1 MYTSH
6 TSNVMRLMIYPKNPL
21 DPNNTEWDVLMMS
34 RCTYGDMI
42 CSCLL
47 EVVLREIVSPR
58 CKTELARKI
67 LSDHRYVDD
76 LLAGAATE
84 DLLREAML
92 EIELTLGKLGF
103 AFKHIITNFGN
114 YHPDGSSEDGNI
126 ASDHLTELI
135 FHHVWDFRRDL
146 LTNRPRFNT
155 SKKSRGAYTGA
166 DLESIDIDKLNIS
179 K

>member
-1 MYTSH
+1 MLSNLRVVFENWRLLKKVMVSDLSRCYRCMYTSH

-67 LSDHRYVDD
+67 LSDHHYVDD

-84 DLLREAML
+84 ALLKEAMID
-92 EIELTLGKLGF
+92 IELTLGKLGF
-103 AFKHIITNFGN
+103 AFKHIITNFAN
-114 YHPDGSSEDGNI
+114 YLPS
-126 ASDHLTELI
+126 
-135 FHHVWDFRRDL
+135 
-146 LTNRPRFNT
+146 
-155 SKKSRGAYTGA
+155 
-166 DLESIDIDKLNIS
+166 
-179 K
+179 